1 MKENSTMK
9 RTTIL
14 GLILVLA
21 AALAACAPAASIK
34 AGSAS
39 AEALVKLMPESTR
52 GVVAID
58 VHRAMELASVAKM
71 IEANPA
77 AKAKYDEIVKLAG
90 LDPAKDVY
98 LFVLGLMGVPGEG
111 EPDGGFIVNLRYN
124 KDAIL
129 AAMKQKAPDYKEE
142 AYNGVTVYSNLD
154 GDDKQATRAAFLDDS
169 NIVLGSSK
177 GVKGI
182 IDVFQKKAGSVMKN
196 PEMAAIIKKVDKEGL
211 GWVAFSIP
219 PELIAKGIAAQPQL
233 KVLEGLKALTMSYDH
248 RLAKYVADIRTMG
261 GTEDQNKNLSQA
273 LTGLKSLGAML
284 GGQEP
289 AVGELMNSIEITSGK
304 DFVRLYISVTD
315 ELAEKLGK
323 LAQAKAGEFI
333 KINKG
338 PTGEEKD

>member
-1 MKENSTMK
+1 MK

-71 IEANPA
+71 LEANPA

>member
-1 MKENSTMK
+1 MK
-9 RTTIL
+9 RTMTL
-14 GLILVLA
+14 SLTLVLA
-21 AALAACAPAASIK
+21 AALAACAPAASLK

-39 AEALVKLMPESTR
+39 AEALIKLLPESTR
-52 GVVAID
+52 GVVAVD

-71 IEANPA
+71 LEANPA
-77 AKAKYDEIVKLAG
+77 AKAKYDEFVKLAG

-129 AAMKQKAPDYKEE
+129 AAMRQKAPGSKEE
-142 AYNGVTVYSNLD
+142 AYSGVTVYSNLD
-154 GDDKQATRAAFLDDS
+154 GDDKQTTRAAFLDDS
-169 NIVLGSSK
+169 NIVLGSDK

-196 PEMAAIIKKVDKEGL
+196 AEMAAIFKKVDKEGL
-211 GWVAFSIP
+211 GWVAFAVP
-219 PELIAKGIAAQPQL
+219 PGLIEKGIAAQPQL
-233 KVLEGLKALTMSYDH
+233 KVLEGVKALTMSYDH
-248 RLAKYVADIRTMG
+248 RLSKYVADIRTMG
-261 GTEDQNKNLSQA
+261 GTEEQNKNLAQT
-273 LTGLKSLGAML
+273 LTGLKGLGAMF

-289 AVGELMNSIEITSGK
+289 AVGELMNAIEITSGK
-304 DFVRLYISVTD
+304 DFARLYISVTD

-323 LAQAKAGEFI
+323 LAQAKAGEYI

-338 PTGEEKD
+338 TAGEEIK

>member
-1 MKENSTMK
+1 MKK
-9 RTTIL
+9 KTTL
-14 GLILVLA
+14 GLALIFVA
-21 AALAACAPAASIK
+21 GLAACAPAASIK

-39 AEALVKLMPESTR
+39 AEALVKLLPEATR

-58 VHRAMELASVAKM
+58 VHRAMELASVSKM
-71 IEANPA
+71 LEANPA
-77 AKAKYDEIVKLAG
+77 AKEKYDDLVKLAG

-98 LFVLGLMGVPGEG
+98 FFVLGLMGVPGAT
-111 EPDGGFIVNLRYN
+111 EPDGGFIVNLKY
-124 KDAIL
+124 KKETLL
-129 AAMKQKAPDYKEE
+129 AAVKQKAPEYREE
-142 AYNGVTVYSNLD
+142 VYSGVTVYSNLD
-154 GDDKQATRAAFLDDS
+154 GDDKQTTRAAFLDDS
-169 NIVLGSSK
+169 NIILGSDK

-233 KVLEGLKALTMSYDH
+233 KVLEGVKALTMSYDH

-261 GTEDQNKNLSQA
+261 GTEEQNKNLSQA

-289 AVGELMNSIEITSGK
+289 AVGELMSAIEITSGK

-338 PTGEEKD
+338 PAGEEKD

>member
-1 MKENSTMK
+1 M
-9 RTTIL
+9 L
-14 GLILVLA
+14 
-21 AALAACAPAASIK
+21 
-34 AGSAS
+34 
-39 AEALVKLMPESTR
+39 
-52 GVVAID
+52 
-58 VHRAMELASVAKM
+58 
-71 IEANPA
+71 EANPA